1 MRNKKIRLTLQIIA
15 VVILVFTIVLA
26 GIYFT
31 GQNSASDNGED
42 FVAVLDVGQADSI
55 LICSNGK
62 SALID
67 TGDEITAS
75 ELLRKLYS
83 YGVDSLDAIIISHSH
98 SDHAGALPKVLGSMP
113 VGNVILPEFGAD
125 EKITEIT
132 NATNKSEA
140 KVYSAVEG
148 MVINIGDFEL
158 TVLATDSS
166 EEDINNRSV
175 IVMAAVFGNKFL
187 FSGDAEKE
195 TEKDLIDSGINFDCD
210 VLKVGHHGSNT
221 SSTKSFLDIATPEY
235 AAISVGEGNSYG
247 HPSNTV
253 IDRLESMGTE
263 VFRTDYMGDIVF
275 NIVNERIV
283 RPQ

>member
-1 MRNKKIRLTLQIIA
+1 MRSKNRKLTLQIVAA
-15 VVILVFTIVLA
+15 VIVVFAIVLT

-31 GQNSASDNGED
+31 GQNSAIDNGED

-62 SALID
+62 AALID

-75 ELLRKLYS
+75 NLIRKLYS
-83 YGVDSLDAIIISHSH
+83 YGVESLDALIISHSH
-98 SDHAGALPKVLGSMP
+98 SDHAGALPKVLEGVP
-113 VGNVILPEFGAD
+113 VGNVVLPEFGAG
-125 EKITEIT
+125 EKISDIV
-132 NATNKSEA
+132 NATNKSSA
-140 KVYSAVEG
+140 KVYNAVEG
-148 MVINIGDFEL
+148 AVINIGDFEL
-158 TVLATDSS
+158 TILATDSE

-175 IVMAAVFGNKFL
+175 IIMAAAFGNKFL

-195 TEKDLIDSGINFDCD
+195 TEQDLIASGINFDCD

-221 SSTKSFLDIATPEY
+221 SSSKAFLDIATPEY

-247 HPSNTV
+247 HPSSTV
-253 IDRLESMGTE
+253 MERLEAMGTQI
-263 VFRTDYMGDIVF
+263 FRTDYMGDIVF
-275 NIVNERIV
+275 KIENERIV